1 MFYINA
7 FNGGGIFNKEQLFH
21 IIKKMNLEVKTEFL
35 LPCNNYQIV
44 LRVLKNIS
52 NAYRFNKNED
62 FKLIDELIEAFE
74 N

>member
-1 MFYINA
+1 
-7 FNGGGIFNKEQLFH
+7 
-21 IIKKMNLEVKTEFL
+21 MNLEVKTEFL

-52 NAYRFNKNED
+52 NAYRFHKNED